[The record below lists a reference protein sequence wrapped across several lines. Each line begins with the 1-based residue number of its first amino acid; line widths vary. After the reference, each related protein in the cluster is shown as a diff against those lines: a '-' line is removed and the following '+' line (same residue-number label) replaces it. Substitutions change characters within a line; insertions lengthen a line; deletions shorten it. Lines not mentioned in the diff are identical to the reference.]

1 MYLIPIP
8 RCIRQIV
15 SIPRSVNT
23 SHSLLISPSGQQFD
37 NVVWLLVLF
46 LNGKCMGADRPIPAA
61 SSGDPTP
68 SAGAR
73 LRFPRPQNRVGA
85 ALQVPLGRRVGG
97 SRGLT
102 QVSLFLLGA
111 SGFFL
116 FSFKP
121 VLVGGEG
128 EISFQFPPPLLQSR
142 AALGE
147 REALKHSGQA
157 DFSGSSLPPP
167 TPAPPPHDWGGG
179 DGGRRW
185 CPPHRQ
191 RLTLAGRGGGDGKNK
206 RAPRAAKKG
215 SPPSRLAEPRLL
227 ADAFLSAGLPFARRQ
242 RRARSSPGTRG
253 SGARAVSAAGSAR
266 LAQAAA
272 AGQRSSGRSPPAAL
286 NYSWGVYYIRS
297 HKLEPLCNAIR
308 ERYARPLLLLLLSGS
323 LSL

>member
-1 MYLIPIP
+1 MVTCPLPQQKVHGRRLPDP
-8 RCIRQIV
+8 RRIQRG
-15 SIPRSVNT
+15 PNSVRRCLAPVPT
-23 SHSLLISPSGQQFD
+23 AAEPGRGGSASPS
-37 NVVWLLVLF
+37 
-46 LNGKCMGADRPIPAA
+46 RP
-61 SSGDPTP
+61 G
-68 SAGAR
+68 GW
-73 LRFPRPQNRVGA
+73 
-85 ALQVPLGRRVGG
+85 GG

-111 SGFFL
+111 LGFFL

-167 TPAPPPHDWGGG
+167 TPAPPPHDWGVGMEGG
-179 DGGRRW
+179 VGAHPTGRDSRW
-185 CPPHRQ
+185 RD
-191 RLTLAGRGGGDGKNK
+191 AEEEMGRIKGLRG
-206 RAPRAAKKG
+206 RPRRG
-215 SPPSRLAEPRLL
+215 SPFSRLSESRLPP
-227 ADAFLSAGLPFARRQ
+227 DAFLYLGLPAEGS
-242 RRARSSPGTRG
+242 ADPAAAPAHAVPGG
-253 SGARAVSAAGSAR
+253 SGGCCRPVSAAGSAR
-266 LAQAAA
+266 LAEAAA
-272 AGQRSSGRSPPAAL
+272 AGQRSSGRSPPVAL

>member
-167 TPAPPPHDWGGG
+167 TPAPPPHDWGVGMEGG
-179 DGGRRW
+179 VGAHPTGRDSRW
-185 CPPHRQ
+185 RDAEEEMGRIKGLRGRPRRAVPP
-191 RLTLAGRGGGDGKNK
+191 LA
-206 RAPRAAKKG
+206 
-215 SPPSRLAEPRLL
+215 SPSRGRLPL
-227 ADAFLSAGLPFARRQ
+227 
-242 RRARSSPGTRG
+242 RG
-253 SGARAVSAAGSAR
+253 A
-266 LAQAAA
+266 
-272 AGQRSSGRSPPAAL
+272 
-286 NYSWGVYYIRS
+286 
-297 HKLEPLCNAIR
+297 PLCAEAAPSPQQPR
-308 ERYARPLLLLLLSGS
+308 HTR
-323 LSL
+323 